1 MLNWESVRLFAYGTL
16 VEVLDLIARPLF
28 WAIHYKRR

>member
-1 MLNWESVRLFAYGTL
+1 MIDHVKTFAYGTL
-16 VEVLDLIARPLF
+16 VVVVDFIARPLF